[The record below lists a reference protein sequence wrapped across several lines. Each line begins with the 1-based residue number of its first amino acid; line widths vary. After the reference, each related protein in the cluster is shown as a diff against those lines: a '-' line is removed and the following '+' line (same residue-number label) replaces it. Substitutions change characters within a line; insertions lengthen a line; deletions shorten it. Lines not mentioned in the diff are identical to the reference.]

1 MSTAIPAAA
10 FQVTDLQ
17 RNYREVIS
25 AARKEGALLR
35 DKDGLML
42 VIRPADESAHAE
54 ILVEAMANTLRFSS
68 ALEETDVVR
77 KPSHYGAL
85 AWASVLCE
93 EDQKEFLRELT
104 DQLLVSQNSGSLAE
118 LNDLISD
125 WKATALTW
133 ADEQRRADL
142 LEPINATGGRVL

>member
-1 MSTAIPAAA
+1 MNTAIPAAA

-54 ILVEAMANTLRFSS
+54 ILVEAMANALRFSS
-68 ALEETDVVR
+68 ALDETDEVR
-77 KPSHYGAL
+77 KPSH
-85 AWASVLCE
+85 
-93 EDQKEFLRELT
+93 
-104 DQLLVSQNSGSLAE
+104 
-118 LNDLISD
+118 
-125 WKATALTW
+125 
-133 ADEQRRADL
+133 
-142 LEPINATGGRVL
+142 